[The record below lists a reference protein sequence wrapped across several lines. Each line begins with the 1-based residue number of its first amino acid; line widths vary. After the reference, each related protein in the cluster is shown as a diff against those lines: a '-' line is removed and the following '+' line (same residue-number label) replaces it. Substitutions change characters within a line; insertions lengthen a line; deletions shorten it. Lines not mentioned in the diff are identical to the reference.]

1 MSKYNADTIF
11 ALASGEHSSAIAIFR
26 VSGPATK
33 SVLKKITGVV
43 PVPRLATLAN
53 FKNEKGFVF
62 DQGIVIF
69 FPKPNSFTGEDLGEV
84 QVHGGLGIKQI
95 FSKTCLALSKK
106 NKIIRFADPGEFS
119 RRAFFNEKINLLEAE
134 CIADLIN
141 AETEK
146 KVEAVATVVAGDFGQ
161 EVLKLGRS
169 ITKIRGELEARIDFS
184 EEDVGEIDKEVLK
197 KQIDDEVNWITN
209 ILKKARKGAVVSKP
223 YTVSVVGLVN
233 VGKSTLVNLL
243 SGEDVSIVHNRSG
256 TTRDIVSVPIHLGC
270 NFIKLSDT
278 AGVRKAKTVVEE
290 KGIKKGMSLAKKSD
304 LVLVCIDSS
313 KPHSL
318 KKTLE
323 KFNIQKSK
331 ALYVFTKADLREK
344 NNIKIH
350 NIGNSILVS
359 SHTGEGLK
367 ELKNLVSQFFQ
378 SKVSKYNEAEVIFL
392 RERVVVGL
400 EKCKAN
406 FIRAIINLKML
417 SFDLAAEDLRM
428 AQENLFEITGEIS
441 NEKVLDEIFSNFC
454 IGK

>member
-1 MSKYNADTIF
+1 MSNHNADTVF
-11 ALASGEHSSAIAIFR
+11 ALASGENSSAIAIFR

-33 SVLKKITGVV
+33 TVIKKIAGIV
-43 PVPRLATLAN
+43 PVPRLATLAK
-53 FKNEKGFVF
+53 FKTEKGFVF

-69 FPKPNSFTGEDLGEV
+69 FPKPDSFTGEDLGEF

-106 NKIIRFADPGEFS
+106 NKVIRFAEPGEFS
-119 RRAFFNEKINLLEAE
+119 KRAFFNEKINLLEAE

-146 KVEAVATVVAGDFGQ
+146 KVEAVATVVAGDLGK
-161 EVLKLGRS
+161 EVLKLGKS

-184 EEDVGEIDKEVLK
+184 EEDVGEIDRESLQ
-197 KQIDDEVNWITN
+197 KQIDDEISWITN
-209 ILKKARKGAVVSKP
+209 ILEKAKKGAVASKP
-223 YTVSVVGLVN
+223 HTVCVVGLVN
-233 VGKSTLVNLL
+233 VGKSTLVNSL
-243 SGEDVSIVHNRSG
+243 SGEDVSIVHNQSG
-256 TTRDIVSVPIHLGC
+256 TTRDIVSASIHLGC

-278 AGVRKAKTVVEE
+278 AGLRKAKTAVEE
-290 KGIKKGMSLAKKSD
+290 KGIKKGKLLAEQSD
-304 LVLVCIDSS
+304 LVLVCVDSS
-313 KPHSL
+313 KPHGL

-323 KFNIQKSK
+323 QFNIQENKV
-331 ALYVFTKADLREK
+331 LYVFTKADIRER
-344 NNIKIH
+344 NNIKR
-350 NIGNSILVS
+350 NIIENSILVS
-359 SHTGEGLK
+359 SHTGQGLK
-367 ELKNLVSQFFQ
+367 ELKNHVLQFFQ
-378 SKVSKYNEAEVIFL
+378 SKASKYNETEAIFL

-406 FIRAIINLKML
+406 FTRAILNLRTL
-417 SFDLAAEDLRM
+417 SFDLAAEDLRI